1 MFEFFGWLFFFC
13 CRSNLAD
20 LKKISTDIKCYWD
33 KNKKEVGDSFHAKPL
48 ADFECVPK
56 VKRPRMLKM
65 LNHQFCINIGK
76 KMNVHYKL
84 ILIIGICISV

>member
-13 CRSNLAD
+13 CRSNIAD
-20 LKKISTDIKCYWD
+20 LEKISSTDIKCYWD

-56 VKRPRMLKM
+56 VKRPSMFKM
-65 LNHQFCINIGK
+65 LNHEEELDCVFF
-76 KMNVHYKL
+76 
-84 ILIIGICISV
+84 